1 MLFEF
6 SCCEEIEN
14 YNLKEPGKITNCAV
28 YLNFCLENPTA
39 GDQQQQKNRDSYP
52 FCMYIDFSHN
62 HSLCQAQY
70 LRYLSVS
77 NDTKSIFTDLFQQ
90 GYHQALH

>member
-1 MLFEF
+1 MFEF

-28 YLNFCLENPTA
+28 YLKFWLENPKA

-62 HSLCQAQY
+62 HSLCQAE
-70 LRYLSVS
+70 YLSVS
-77 NDTKSIFTDLFQQ
+77 DETKSIFTDLFQQ